1 LEITRDIARE
11 QGLEVDE
18 SGFHVA
24 MDEHR
29 LASGA
34 GETFGELGGEEVD
47 FYAPLLAELQAK
59 GWLSPDGVAY
69 DPYSTLEVQGNILA
83 LVVDG
88 QPLQCAKKG
97 DKVEVILPETCFYV
111 ESGGQVSDT
120 GIISEGGEDVWQIR
134 VHDVRKP
141 AAGVIVHL
149 GEVMS
154 GEPKVGDSS
163 LAQVD
168 AERRH
173 DIMRN
178 HTATHLLHAELRA
191 VLGEHARQA
200 GSLVAPER
208 LRFDFNHPEAVAKE
222 QIEQIE
228 QRVNERILANY
239 RLRIAYK
246 PLQQAISEGATAL
259 FGEKYGDTV
268 RNITIGGESP
278 FSNELCGG
286 THCAETG
293 DIGVFL
299 ITGEGSVASGVRRI
313 EAVTGRAAYELIQRR
328 FRVQNDIASLLDTG
342 AEKTPAKVRSLL
354 DDLVEA
360 RKQISALR
368 QQLATIEFIRHLDT
382 VPSIRGVP
390 VLTATLAGADAD
402 TLRQMTDRFRQR
414 YPSGVVLLASVKD
427 EKPVLVVSV
436 SEDLVRRGLHAGEL
450 AKFIAT
456 PLGGSGGGRPTLA
469 QAGGK
474 DAGKLAEALARVKEW
489 VEANLKKG

>member
-1 LEITRDIARE
+1 
-11 QGLEVDE
+11 
-18 SGFHVA
+18 
-24 MDEHR
+24 
-29 LASGA
+29 
-34 GETFGELGGEEVD
+34 
-47 FYAPLLAELQAK
+47 
-59 GWLSPDGVAY
+59 
-69 DPYSTLEVQGNILA
+69 
-83 LVVDG
+83 
-88 QPLQCAKKG
+88 
-97 DKVEVILPETCFYV
+97 
-111 ESGGQVSDT
+111 
-120 GIISEGGEDVWQIR
+120 
-134 VHDVRKP
+134 
-141 AAGVIVHL
+141 
-149 GEVMS
+149 
-154 GEPKVGDSS
+154 
-163 LAQVD
+163 
-168 AERRH
+168 
-173 DIMRN
+173 
-178 HTATHLLHAELRA
+178 LLHAELRA

-246 PLQQAISEGATAL
+246 PLQQAIGEGATAL